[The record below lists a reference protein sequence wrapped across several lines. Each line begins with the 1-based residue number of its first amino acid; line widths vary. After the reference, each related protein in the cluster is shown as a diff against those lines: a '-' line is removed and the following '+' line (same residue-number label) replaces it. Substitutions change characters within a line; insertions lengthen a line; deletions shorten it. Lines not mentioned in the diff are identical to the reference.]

1 MAIEKGLYA
10 APTGID
16 EEADQIPDSALEI
29 EIEDPEAVRIGIDG
43 MPILEIEKEEGTAED
58 FDANLAEFMNNG
70 ELDELSGEIIGLFD
84 ADVSARKDWV
94 DTYVEGLKLLGLKL
108 EERTEPWPGA
118 CGVFHPMLTESV
130 VRFQSEAIMETFPA
144 AGPVR
149 TQIIGKE
156 TPEKKNSA
164 ERVQED
170 MNYKLTDTMTEYRPE
185 HEKLLWALPLAGSAF
200 KKVYFDPSLDR
211 QVAMFIPAEDMI
223 VPYGASNLETA
234 DRVTHV
240 MRKTKNEIKK
250 LQVAGFYRDVDL
262 GDPVLVMDDIEKK
275 KAQEQG
281 YNGSSDDRFRILEIH
296 VNYDL
301 PGFEH
306 ANGKI
311 QWAGS
316 QFKGLDADLLIV
328 YGNHRGTALVCVL
341 ADKVGYDSIFESV
354 STNVAR
360 MRRQQVEI
368 KTLYWQFEGK
378 RLLGHGW

>member
-1 MAIEKGLYA
+1 MAIEKGLSA

-58 FDANLAEFMNNG
+58 FDANLAEFMSNG

-108 EERTEPWPGA
+108 EERIEPWPGA

-170 MNYKLTDTMTEYRPE
+170 MNYKLTDTMTE
-185 HEKLLWALPLAGSAF
+185 
-200 KKVYFDPSLDR
+200 
-211 QVAMFIPAEDMI
+211 
-223 VPYGASNLETA
+223 
-234 DRVTHV
+234 
-240 MRKTKNEIKK
+240 
-250 LQVAGFYRDVDL
+250 
-262 GDPVLVMDDIEKK
+262 
-275 KAQEQG
+275 
-281 YNGSSDDRFRILEIH
+281 
-296 VNYDL
+296 
-301 PGFEH
+301 
-306 ANGKI
+306 
-311 QWAGS
+311 
-316 QFKGLDADLLIV
+316 
-328 YGNHRGTALVCVL
+328 
-341 ADKVGYDSIFESV
+341 
-354 STNVAR
+354 
-360 MRRQQVEI
+360 
-368 KTLYWQFEGK
+368 
-378 RLLGHGW
+378 